1 MKTLTL
7 RSTLI
12 LTAAALWLAAGPAAL
27 AADPPSVLEYGWVP
41 NAQVRAIVRT
51 ADTVYLGG
59 NFTAL
64 GRNRPY
70 GVPLDTTSGQP
81 VAAYHKVNGTVSC
94 CAPDGAG
101 GWYIGGEFTQVG
113 GLARNRLAQ
122 ANPTPGQGTRPTRP
136 R

>member
-64 GRNRPY
+64 GRNRPMACRW
-70 GVPLDTTSGQP
+70 TRQ
-81 VAAYHKVNGTVSC
+81 A
-94 CAPDGAG
+94 
-101 GWYIGGEFTQVG
+101 
-113 GLARNRLAQ
+113 
-122 ANPTPGQGTRPTRP
+122 ANPWRPTTR
-136 R
+136 